1 MNVLVLGRPTVPK
14 IDGREHIITSDD
26 AFFLE
31 KLPKKIIIVG
41 EVFFFWLMR
50 SFFYRLII

>member
-41 EVFFFWLMR
+41 EVFFWLMR

>member
-1 MNVLVLGRPTVPK
+1 LNVLVLGRPTVPK

-41 EVFFFWLMR
+41 EVVFWLMR
-50 SFFYRLII
+50 SLFYRLII